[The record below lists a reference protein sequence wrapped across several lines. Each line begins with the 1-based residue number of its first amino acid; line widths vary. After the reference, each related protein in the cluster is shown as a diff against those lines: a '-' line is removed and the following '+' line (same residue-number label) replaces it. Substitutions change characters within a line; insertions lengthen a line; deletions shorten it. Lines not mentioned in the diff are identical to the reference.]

1 LSNKNLYILL
11 TTTFIF
17 VVIVGY
23 YYVVYIGETPIVEPR
38 ALAVEIQT
46 DRDAYVLGEEI
57 EISVHLY
64 NDRLR
69 PVRIEQGELIVGTPV
84 WIRPPLSDVSMI
96 HFIEGSSIT
105 VPARS
110 RVLWGKTTFEPR
122 STGGYTIE
130 CLGEKVTIKV
140 AFIDEDTTL

>member
-1 LSNKNLYILL
+1 M
-11 TTTFIF
+11 

-23 YYVVYIGETPIVEPR
+23 YYVVYIGETPIVGPR
-38 ALAVEIQT
+38 GLVVEIQT

-57 EISVHLY
+57 EISVYLY

-69 PVRIEQGELIVGTPV
+69 PVRIEQGELIVETPV

-96 HFIEGSSIT
+96 HYIEGSSIT

-140 AFIDEDTTL
+140 AFLPDDTTL